1 MEGIHDRMPVILS
14 QNAEHVWLDQSIV
27 DSGSLK
33 SLLVPNPAE
42 LMVAYEV
49 SAFVNSVKN
58 NGPECLEPA
67 ESRLF

>member
-1 MEGIHDRMPVILS
+1 MPVILS
-14 QNAEHVWLDQSIV
+14 RNAEHVWLDQSIV
-27 DSGSLK
+27 DSGFLK
-33 SLLVPNPAE
+33 SLLVPYPAE

-58 NGPECLEPA
+58 NGPECLESA